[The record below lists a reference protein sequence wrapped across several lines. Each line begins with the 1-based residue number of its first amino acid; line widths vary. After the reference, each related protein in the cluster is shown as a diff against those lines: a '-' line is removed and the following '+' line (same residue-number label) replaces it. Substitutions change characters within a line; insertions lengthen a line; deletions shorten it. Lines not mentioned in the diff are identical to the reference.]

1 MLSEYRQRYGTYH
14 SDINRQEYLYRSGRK
29 EKRETAHIT
38 GEYSDLFT
46 LSVAQELG
54 QLLEGVAEN
63 RETERASIKRL
74 IAFARTGNLAART
87 REITE
92 EIESFETSALID
104 WDGQKIGFRR
114 SAELLANEPDPLRRR
129 DLSARRND
137 VIKGAQDM
145 RAERFAIMQGVASSL
160 AYRNYAAMQ
169 GDLHGIDYQRLDEA
183 AKVVLSK
190 TDRAYV
196 SALSR
201 LYARKIEIPI
211 DEASQADL
219 GYLHRFDEF
228 DHFFARERMIETYR
242 ELFADLGFRADKQ
255 KNVEIDSEARPGKES
270 FCSPIRVPEEIK
282 LVTDLTG
289 GQMNYREFLRAAG
302 QAQNYA
308 WTSVH
313 LYPEFRI
320 ASERAVKASW
330 GMLLEN
336 QMFDRHWLLGT
347 FGFIESEWFRHVLA
361 LLRLMAV
368 RAAVAKLDYELGF
381 YSGSGNTGARYTEL
395 MTDAVRV
402 RFNEAGHLCDVSDD
416 LQPAN
421 YLRACALESQLREHL
436 KSKFGLRW
444 WASRKAGEMLI
455 DLWNLGERYTAE
467 ELASMIGL
475 GKLDFDWLAKDL
487 LDQVGSMQ

>member
-14 SDINRQEYLYRSGRK
+14 SEINREEYLYRSGRK

-46 LSVAQELG
+46 LSVVQDLG
-54 QLLEGVAEN
+54 RLLEGVAEY

-87 REITE
+87 KEVTE
-92 EIESFETSALID
+92 EIERFEASALID
-104 WDGQKIGFRR
+104 WDGQKIGFQQ
-114 SAELLANEPDPLRRR
+114 SAELLANEPDLLRRR

-137 VIKGAQDM
+137 VSESAQAL
-145 RAERFAIMQGVASSL
+145 RIERFATMHGAASSL
-160 AYRNYAAMQ
+160 DYRNYAAMQ
-169 GDLHGIDYQRLDEA
+169 GELRGIDYQRLGEA
-183 AKVVLSK
+183 AKAVLSK
-190 TDRAYV
+190 TESDYV
-196 SALSR
+196 AVLSR
-201 LYARKIEIPI
+201 LIARKVEIPI

-228 DHFFARERMIETYR
+228 DHFFSRERMIDAYR
-242 ELFADLGFRADKQ
+242 ELFAELGFKTEKQ
-255 KNVEIDSEARPGKES
+255 KNVEIDAETRPRKES

-320 ASERAVKASW
+320 ASDRAVKASW
-330 GMLLEN
+330 GMLFEN
-336 QMFDRHWLLGT
+336 LIFDRHWLLGT

-361 LLRLMAV
+361 ILRVMAI
-368 RAAVAKLDYELGF
+368 RAAVAKLDYELEF
-381 YSGSGNTGARYTEL
+381 HSGRGNNGARYAEL

-402 RFNEAGHLCDVSDD
+402 KFDEAGHLRDVSDD
-416 LQPAN
+416 FHPAN

-444 WASRKAGEMLI
+444 WASPKAGEMLI
-455 DLWNLGERYTAE
+455 DLWNTGERYTAE

-475 GKLDFDWLAKDL
+475 GKLDFDWLAGEL
-487 LDQVGSMQ
+487 LDQVGSRQ

>member
-14 SDINRQEYLYRSGRK
+14 SDINREEYLYRSGRK

-54 QLLEGVAEN
+54 QLLEGVAEY

-87 REITE
+87 RELTE

-104 WDGQKIGFRR
+104 WDGRKIGFRQ
-114 SAELLANEPDPLRRR
+114 SAELLANEPDTLRRR

-145 RAERFAIMQGVASSL
+145 RAERFAIMQGVASS
-160 AYRNYAAMQ
+160 YRNYAAMQ
-169 GDLHGIDYQRLDEA
+169 GELHGIDYQRLAEA

-190 TDRAYV
+190 TESAYV
-196 SALSR
+196 LALSR
-201 LYARKIEIPI
+201 LFARKIEIPM

-219 GYLHRFDEF
+219 GYLYRFDEF
-228 DHFFARERMIETYR
+228 DHFFSRGRMIEIYR
-242 ELFADLGFRADKQ
+242 ELFTDLGFKVDKQ
-255 KNVEIDSEARPGKES
+255 ENVELDSAARPEKGS

-308 WTSVH
+308 WTSAN

-320 ASERAVKASW
+320 GSERAVKASW

-336 QMFDRHWLLGT
+336 LMFDRHWLLGT

-361 LLRLMAV
+361 ILRLMAV
-368 RAAVAKLDYELGF
+368 RAAVARLDYELEF
-381 YSGSGNTGARYTEL
+381 YSGGGNTGARYTEL

-402 RFNEAGHLCDVSDD
+402 KFDEAGHLRDVSDD
-416 LQPAN
+416 LHPAN

-455 DLWNLGERYTAE
+455 DLWNMGERYTVE
-467 ELASMIGL
+467 ELASIIGL
-475 GKLDFDWLAKDL
+475 GKLDFDWLAAEL
-487 LDQVGSMQ
+487 LDQI

>member
-14 SDINRQEYLYRSGRK
+14 SEINREEYLYRSGRK
-29 EKRETAHIT
+29 EKRETAQIK

-54 QLLEGVAEN
+54 RLLEGVAEY

-74 IAFARTGNLAART
+74 IAFARTGDLAART
-87 REITE
+87 REVTE
-92 EIESFETSALID
+92 EIEGYETSALID
-104 WDGQKIGFRR
+104 WDGQKIGFQQ
-114 SAELLANEPDPLRRR
+114 SAEALANEPDLSRRR

-137 VIKGAQDM
+137 LIKGTQDL
-145 RAERFAIMQGVASSL
+145 RAERFAIMHGAASSL
-160 AYRNYAAMQ
+160 DYRNYAVMQ
-169 GDLHGIDYQRLDEA
+169 GELHGIDYQRLGEA

-190 TDRAYV
+190 TERDYV
-196 SALSR
+196 TALSR
-201 LYARKIEIPI
+201 LLAQKIEIPI

-219 GYLHRFDEF
+219 GYLHRLDEF
-228 DHFFARERMIETYR
+228 DHFFSRERMIESYR
-242 ELFADLGFRADKQ
+242 EVFADLGFKTEKQ
-255 KNVEIDSEARPGKES
+255 KNVEIDSATRARRDA

-289 GQMNYREFLRAAG
+289 GQLIYRKFLRAAG

-308 WTSVH
+308 WTSMH

-320 ASERAVKASW
+320 ASDRAVKASW
-330 GMLLEN
+330 GMLFEN
-336 QMFDRHWLLGT
+336 LMFDRHWLLGT

-361 LLRLMAV
+361 VMRLMAV
-368 RAAVAKLDYELGF
+368 RAAVAKLDYELEF
-381 YSGSGNTGARYTEL
+381 HSGRGQTGARYAEL
-395 MTDAVRV
+395 MTDALRV
-402 RFNEAGHLCDVSDD
+402 RFDGAGHLRDVSDD
-416 LQPAN
+416 FHPAN
-421 YLRACALESQLREHL
+421 YLRACALESQLREYL

-455 DLWNLGERYTAE
+455 DLWNTGEQYTAE

-475 GKLDFDWLAKDL
+475 GKLDFDWLAAEL
-487 LDQVGSMQ
+487 TDQVGSRQ